1 MSSDRFVPVPPTART
16 SEVTLL
22 ELHTAI
28 TIGAQVARIAA
39 WVWGLPHLE
48 PAAEQTAE
56 HLIARAVEIT
66 GHPDPNPRPSDIDPA
81 ALAAVS
87 IRVHRRADALI
98 IDVWDTDP
106 TSPDTT
112 PPDPHMSTVDTLA
125 RRWGTYP
132 VPRGGKVIWAEIGPT
147 PDNHSSAG
155 LTQPDATDHATPH
168 PNPRADACLYPAA

>member
-1 MSSDRFVPVPPTART
+1 MSNDRFAPVPPTVRA

-22 ELHTAI
+22 ALHTAI

-39 WVWGLPHLE
+39 RVWGLPHLE
-48 PAAEQTAE
+48 PVAEQTAE

-66 GHPDPNPRPSDIDPA
+66 GHPDPNPRYSDIDPA
-81 ALAAVS
+81 TLAAVT

-106 TSPDTT
+106 TPPDTT
-112 PPDPHMSTVDTLA
+112 PSDPHMSAVDALA

-132 VPRGGKVIWAEIGPT
+132 APRGGKVVWAEMGADDHAP
-147 PDNHSSAG
+147 AM
-155 LTQPDATDHATPH
+155 LAQPDATDHAEPK
-168 PNPRADACLYPAA
+168 ADACPCPAA